1 MGADRKRSKRE
12 KMDSGLGEEIIEK
25 DTVACDSSDDEGPMD
40 MDSSCNCTDDDE
52 PYENMPRK
60 RSSRL
65 CGFKTD
71 GKLRRIT
78 FATQSYNDGSSSEE
92 EDNEP
97 IPDEP
102 NRFFAW
108 NRGGFWGKC

>member
-1 MGADRKRSKRE
+1 MEKKKRCKRE

-25 DTVACDSSDDEGPMD
+25 DTIASDSSENEDAMD
-40 MDSSCNCTDDDE
+40 MDSSCSCSDDE
-52 PYENMPRK
+52 TYEDRPRK

-78 FATQSYNDGSSSEE
+78 FATHSYNSGSSSEGDDE
-92 EDNEP
+92 GNDHSQ
-97 IPDEP
+97 DEP
-102 NRFFAW
+102 RLYLQF
-108 NRGGFWGKC
+108 RK